1 VYANYFFFSLFYIST
16 TFAQCVSSIF
26 ETGVFASRG
35 PWEDYS
41 IDLTNE
47 VRNGVDLAK
56 SSGMWRS
63 VIVNQQYPYQ
73 MQDSRLSVSELC
85 ELDPHT
91 PGDDTYGEYFKRRR
105 TCNIVFV
112 MYLLY
117 SKITQTSLCFNPI
130 KYIF

>member
-1 VYANYFFFSLFYIST
+1 MRFVDFLKS
-16 TFAQCVSSIF
+16 
-26 ETGVFASRG
+26 GVFASRG

-91 PGDDTYGEYFKRRR
+91 PGDDTYGE
-105 TCNIVFV
+105 
-112 MYLLY
+112 
-117 SKITQTSLCFNPI
+117 
-130 KYIF
+130 